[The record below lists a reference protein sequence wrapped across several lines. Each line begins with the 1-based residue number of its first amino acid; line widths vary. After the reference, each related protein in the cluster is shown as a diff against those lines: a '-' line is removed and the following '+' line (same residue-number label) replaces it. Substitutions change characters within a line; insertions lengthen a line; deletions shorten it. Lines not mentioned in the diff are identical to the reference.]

1 MMENLLS
8 CLNVR
13 KLDIVMEI
21 LRQAQKSLSYFR
33 QEILSETENGTL
45 HNSATSFLKL
55 QSNVYTQMISQYILL
70 SFRL

>member
-33 QEILSETENGTL
+33 QEILSETENGMYIIQL
-45 HNSATSFLKL
+45 HPF
-55 QSNVYTQMISQYILL
+55 
-70 SFRL
+70 

>member
-1 MMENLLS
+1 MYFLKLHKQYLAAKPKENWNVLFNLEPEEMMENLLS

-33 QEILSETENGTL
+33 QEILSETENG
-45 HNSATSFLKL
+45 
-55 QSNVYTQMISQYILL
+55 I
-70 SFRL
+70 